1 MPKRAAA
8 CAVSPV
14 CEDPRVALLV
24 CRRTIRF
31 GPTSAGPCHGD
42 HHRWKT
48 GRFLASSSANTHEG
62 FLILLCYERRAQ
74 QKGQCGSWVR
84 RKREILMRRVA
95 IEAGLCRSARTRR
108 TARLEVKRKLRGA

>member
-1 MPKRAAA
+1 MPLRHPLLRRKIAEH
-8 CAVSPV
+8 P
-14 CEDPRVALLV
+14 ALLCV
-24 CRRTIRF
+24 RSPHLLLTF
-31 GPTSAGPCHGD
+31 GRLYALSGNGHAA
-42 HHRWKT
+42 
-48 GRFLASSSANTHEG
+48 FFSIL
-62 FLILLCYERRAQ
+62 LILLCYKRRAQ